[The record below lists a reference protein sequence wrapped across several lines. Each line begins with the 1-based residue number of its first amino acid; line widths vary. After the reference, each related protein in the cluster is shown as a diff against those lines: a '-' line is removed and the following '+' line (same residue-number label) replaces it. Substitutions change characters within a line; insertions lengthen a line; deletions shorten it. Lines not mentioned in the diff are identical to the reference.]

1 VCGNGLGAS
10 FAFKEGFGLCLY
22 LSLSLPHLYRVNS
35 VLLAYLVDCLDT
47 TYRFKTYFGLELW
60 QMCSALF

>member
-1 VCGNGLGAS
+1 MCGNRLGAS

-22 LSLSLPHLYRVNS
+22 LSLPLPHLHRMNP
-35 VLLAYLVDCLDT
+35 VLLPYLVDCLYP

-60 QMCSALF
+60 QMCITLF